1 LTADHDCVD
10 DVNDDD
16 DDVRHHKELSRLLS
30 TAEDKDRK
38 DLILKAIQ
46 SLDDN
51 EMSNEQY
58 RLIHNISPSAHASL
72 FMSENVRILY
82 ISDYFIS
89 RQYADLFRWVNACRC
104 Q

>member
-1 LTADHDCVD
+1 LTADDDCVD
-10 DVNDDD
+10 DVNND

-51 EMSNEQY
+51 DMSNEQY
-58 RLIHNISPSAHASL
+58 RLIHSISPSAHASL

-82 ISDYFIS
+82 IIDDYTS
-89 RQYADLFRWVNACRC
+89 RRYANGFCWIDACRC